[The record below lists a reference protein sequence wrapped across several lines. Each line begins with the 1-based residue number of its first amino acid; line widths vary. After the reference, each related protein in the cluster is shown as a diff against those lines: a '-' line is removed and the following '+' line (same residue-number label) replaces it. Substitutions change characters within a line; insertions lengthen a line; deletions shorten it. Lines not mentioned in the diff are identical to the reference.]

1 MAEPNA
7 RPASPLDPRLVD
19 RAQAQIAHRRLRALG
34 SALDEHAEWAGRQLP
49 RSRRHDQLLHWRVRR
64 IGESIDLNGG
74 S

>member
-1 MAEPNA
+1 MAEHTAPQA
-7 RPASPLDPRLVD
+7 PPLDPRLVD
-19 RAQAQIAHRRLRALG
+19 RAQAQIAERRLRALG
-34 SALDEHAEWAGRQLP
+34 SALDEHAAWAGTQLP